1 MATTAFKLVGDW
13 KKLQKAFDPRVFQA
27 KNKKHIERA
36 TKINGLLAVRTARE
50 TMADPSLYKENAP
63 LTIAIK
69 GSTKPLIDD
78 GDLRKAITHKVVDT
92 FTVFVGV
99 LRTHAFSNI
108 AEKLHEGVVIPV
120 SRKMRNMFRLL
131 WLKYQLSL
139 RGKESEL
146 KLTGRAEDLWE
157 DYKGPWYRIRKPNIV
172 IKARRFFKFAFE
184 NPELL
189 KKVEENWILAI
200 ARTLRELAR

>member
-1 MATTAFKLVGDW
+1 MATTAFKMTGDW

-27 KNKKHIERA
+27 KNKRHIERA
-36 TKINGLLAVRTARE
+36 TELNGLLGVRTVRK
-50 TMADPSLYKENAP
+50 TMDDPSLYKENAP
-63 LTIAIK
+63 LTVAIK
-69 GSTKPLIDD
+69 RSTKPLIDD
-78 GDLRKAITHKVVDT
+78 GDLRKAITHKAVDA

-131 WLKYQLSL
+131 WLKYQLFL
-139 RGKESEL
+139 RGKDAEL

-157 DYKGPWYRIRKPNIV
+157 DYKGPWYRIRKPKIV
-172 IKARRFFKFAFE
+172 IKPRRFFKFAFDD
-184 NPELL
+184 PELQ
-189 KKVEENWILAI
+189 KKAKENWDLAI

>member
-1 MATTAFKLVGDW
+1 MATTAFKMTGDW

-27 KNKKHIERA
+27 KNKRHIERA
-36 TKINGLLAVRTARE
+36 TKLNGLLGERIVRK
-50 TMADPSLYKENAP
+50 TMDDPSLYKENAP

-78 GDLRKAITHKVVDT
+78 ADLRKAIKHEVVDA

-99 LRTHAFSNI
+99 LRTHTFSNI

-131 WLKYQLSL
+131 WLKYQLSS
-139 RGKESEL
+139 RGKGAEL

-172 IKARRFFKFAFE
+172 IRPRRFFKFAFDD
-184 NPELL
+184 PELQ
-189 KKVEENWILAI
+189 KKAKENWVLAI